1 MGSGR
6 PRSALGPARF
16 RAVFNSSRSLELVC
30 GDGSVAVSLR
40 TSRGYVT
47 LSFHPKS
54 RQGSG
59 DTGRDRWGAPAEETG
74 SGKSWE
80 PSHFSICPKRAS
92 VSVLQVSFT
101 CGEGLGKW
109 FRFCSGFRREVAP

>member
-47 LSFHPKS
+47 PHSTQNPGRAPGTRAGTGGGLLRGDRVWEVLGTQSLFHLS
-54 RQGSG
+54 
-59 DTGRDRWGAPAEETG
+59 
-74 SGKSWE
+74 
-80 PSHFSICPKRAS
+80 
-92 VSVLQVSFT
+92 
-101 CGEGLGKW
+101 
-109 FRFCSGFRREVAP
+109 